1 VIFFP
6 QIPER
11 GPIAAARM
19 AIGIGKREFIAL
31 LGGAVALAP
40 LAARARQSDRIR
52 KIGVLINEPE
62 NGPQIQSSLTALALG
77 NAGKGAPMRVR
88 CARRQ

>member
-1 VIFFP
+1 
-6 QIPER
+6 
-11 GPIAAARM
+11 M
-19 AIGIGKREFIAL
+19 AIGVGKREFIAL
-31 LGGAVALAP
+31 LDGAVALAP

-62 NGPQIQSSLTALALG
+62 NGPQIQSSLTARALG

-88 CARRQ
+88 WVRRQ